1 VGSGG
6 EVPRYFLHIDDLGT
20 DPDGTELHDV
30 AAARREA
37 LLSAR
42 EILAAAIMAGREDV
56 PRRFLIT
63 DEEGELLD
71 TVDTKD
77 VLPKVFRIP

>member
-1 VGSGG
+1 MIL
-6 EVPRYFLHIDDLGT
+6 EPIKMARNFLT
-20 DPDGTELHDV
+20 WMQ
-30 AAARREA
+30 RREA

-71 TVDTKD
+71 IVDTKE

>member
-1 VGSGG
+1 M
-6 EVPRYFLHIDDLGT
+6 PRYFLHIDDLGT
-20 DPDGTELHDV
+20 DPDGTELPDV
-30 AAARREA
+30 DAARREA

-42 EILAAAIMAGREDV
+42 EILAAAK
-56 PRRFLIT
+56 RFLIT

-71 TVDTKD
+71 IVDTKE

>member
-1 VGSGG
+1 M
-6 EVPRYFLHIDDLGT
+6 PRYFLHIDDLGT
-20 DPDGTELHDV
+20 DPDGTELPDV
-30 AAARREA
+30 DAARREA

-56 PRRFLIT
+56 PKRFLIT

-71 TVDTKD
+71 IVDTKE